1 LTILIA
7 ALQLLLEFQGL
18 AQESE
23 GDNAVLSQRLK
34 SLANEL
40 QSMIEKQLQ
49 VRLSITVF
57 SNRLKTISLFNS
69 CGVCDSQQRLF

>member
-1 LTILIA
+1 M
-7 ALQLLLEFQGL
+7 LQLLLEFQGL

-23 GDNAVLSQRLK
+23 GDGAVLSQRLK

-49 VRLSITVF
+49 VDPKLSVYC
-57 SNRLKTISLFNS
+57 LF
-69 CGVCDSQQRLF
+69 